1 MYGQSAQFHIQW
13 HDHMS
18 EILDL
23 LTSFFSMKF
32 HSFTLKW
39 FGLINNDGTRWNLVN
54 GLIVSCMTLDVYL
67 LTLNNI
73 KLLCVSL
80 VYPWF
85 LLHSILPQNTT
96 LHYKCSILCV
106 IQVICTYGHANV
118 ASGWQD
124 EVWRFPDRIGFIK
137 RTTCFLEFFLQK
149 WSIQEKICLACDD
162 EGKRL
167 NCWRLFK
174 SLFNQHKSAIF

>member
-1 MYGQSAQFHIQW
+1 M
-13 HDHMS
+13 
-18 EILDL
+18 
-23 LTSFFSMKF
+23 
-32 HSFTLKW
+32 
-39 FGLINNDGTRWNLVN
+39 
-54 GLIVSCMTLDVYL
+54 SCMTLDVYL
-67 LTLNNI
+67 LTLYNI

-85 LLHSILPQNTT
+85 LLHSVLPQNTM

-106 IQVICTYGHANV
+106 VQVICTHGHANV

-137 RTTCFLEFFLQK
+137 RTACFLEKKLQN
-149 WSIQEKICLACDD
+149 WSFQEKICLMCDN
-162 EGKRL
+162 EGKRF

-174 SLFNQHKSAIF
+174 SLSHEHKSAIF